1 MRNSS
6 FNIEY
11 LSPTGLIGF
20 WVLFIG
26 LIFTGV
32 MFYFVFFR
40 LNEDDDSYKDWERKK
55 LDKQNQKQRIAKLY
69 PKGKYY

>member
-1 MRNSS
+1 MNNIS
-6 FNIEY
+6 FDINY

-20 WVLFIG
+20 WVLFAG

-40 LNEDDDSYKDWERKK
+40 LNEDDDSCKDQKRRQIEKE
-55 LDKQNQKQRIAKLY
+55 NQHQRIARLY

>member
-1 MRNSS
+1 MKNSS

-20 WVLFIG
+20 GVLFIG
-26 LIFTGV
+26 LFFTGV

-40 LNEDDDSYKDWERKK
+40 LNEDDDSYKDRKRK
-55 LDKQNQKQRIAKLY
+55 NLDKENQKQRIARLY

>member
-1 MRNSS
+1 MRSTS

-32 MFYFVFFR
+32 MFYFVFFK
-40 LNEDDDSYKDWERKK
+40 LNEDEGSYKDRKRKK
-55 LDKQNQKQRIAKLY
+55 IEKEIQKQRIARLY
-69 PKGKYY
+69 PKGKNY

>member
-1 MRNSS
+1 MINST

-26 LIFTGV
+26 LIFTGI
-32 MFYFVFFR
+32 MFYFVFFK
-40 LNEDDDSYKDWERKK
+40 LNQDEASYTDKK
-55 LDKQNQKQRIAKLY
+55 RIKAEKEIQKQKIARLY
-69 PKGKYY
+69 PKGKE

>member
-1 MRNSS
+1 MTNSY
-6 FNIEY
+6 FNIDY

-20 WVLFIG
+20 WVLLIG

-40 LNEDDDSYKDWERKK
+40 LNEGDESFKDRKRER
-55 LDKQNQKQRIAKLY
+55 QVQENQKKKIARLY

>member
-1 MRNSS
+1 MRNIS
-6 FNIEY
+6 FNIDY
-11 LSPTGLIGF
+11 LSPKGLIGF
-20 WVLFIG
+20 WVLFTG

-40 LNEDDDSYKDWERKK
+40 LNEDDDSYKDWTRKK
-55 LDKQNQKQRIAKLY
+55 LEKETQKQKIARLY